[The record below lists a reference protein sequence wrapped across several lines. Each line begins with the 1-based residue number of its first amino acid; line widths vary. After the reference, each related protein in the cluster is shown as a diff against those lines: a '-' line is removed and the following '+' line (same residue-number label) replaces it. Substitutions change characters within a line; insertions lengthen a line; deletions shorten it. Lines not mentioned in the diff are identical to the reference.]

1 MVVISLV
8 IGIGIFRTPAIV
20 AKDTGSPELF
30 FLAWLTGGFI
40 CLIGGLT
47 FAEIGS
53 RKPIAGGFYKVVSEA
68 YHPAFAFM
76 INWLG
81 VIITVSATFAA
92 VAFIASE
99 YLIKSIGDFIPFIN
113 YQSLASE
120 NGIKITASV
129 ITTFLFFINYLGIKS
144 GAKFLNF
151 ITILKIAIILI
162 FAVSAFFTSTPQLQ
176 NSTPVSQNTSF
187 FTALFGFF
195 IGLRAVFFTVGGYQ
209 LTTNLAADVVEPKR
223 NLPKAIIVGVIIVIT
238 LYLLINIGYYKILG
252 FYGIAGSN
260 LIAADLAD
268 IIFGSAGSRIISMAI
283 FISAVGFLNATV
295 MYIPRTYHAMAED
308 KIIPAIFKKVNP
320 KTQVQEFVLIFMF
333 LLILLFTF
341 TLGKFD
347 NILNV
352 IMFNDSLV
360 IAITA
365 STLFIFR
372 YRSKRDNVNFDGF
385 KTPFYPI
392 LPAIFI
398 SFLLIVSFFA
408 FKEDIISGFI
418 SIFVLAVSLPLY
430 FLFRNLN
437 KKRLSN

>member
-1 MVVISLV
+1 MVVVSLV

-20 AKDTGSPELF
+20 AKDTGSPEIF
-30 FLAWLTGGFI
+30 FLAWLTGGVI
-40 CLIGGLT
+40 CLLGGLT

-53 RKPIAGGFYKVVSEA
+53 RKPLAGGFYKVVSDA

-76 INWLG
+76 LNWLG

-113 YQSLASE
+113 YQSIASE
-120 NGIKITASV
+120 NGIKITASL
-129 ITTFLFFINYLGIKS
+129 ITLFLFFINYIGIKS
-144 GAKFLNF
+144 GSRLLNF
-151 ITILKIAIILI
+151 ITVLKIAIILI
-162 FAVSAFFTSTPQLQ
+162 FAVSAFFTSAPPLE
-176 NSTPVSQNTSF
+176 NPVSNSSNASF

-209 LTTNLAADVVEPKR
+209 LTTNLAADVIEPKK
-223 NLPKAIIVGVIIVIT
+223 NLPKAIIIGVLIVII
-238 LYLLINIGYYKILG
+238 LYLLINFGYYKLLG
-252 FYGIAGSN
+252 FNGIANSN
-260 LIAADLAD
+260 LIAADMAN

-283 FISAVGFLNATV
+283 FISAAGFLNATI
-295 MYIPRTYHAMAED
+295 MYIPRTYHAMAQD
-308 KIIPAIFKKVNP
+308 NIIPPIFKKVNP

-347 NILNV
+347 RILNV

-365 STLFIFR
+365 STIFIFR
-372 YRSKRDNVNFDGF
+372 YRSAREKLTFDGF
-385 KTPFYPI
+385 KTPFYPAIPVLFI
-392 LPAIFI
+392 L
-398 SFLLIVSFFA
+398 FLLIVSFFS
-408 FKEDIISGFI
+408 FREDLSSGLM
-418 SIFVLAVSLPLY
+418 SLLVLVLSLPL
-430 FLFRNLN
+430 FFIFRYIN
-437 KKRLSN
+437 KKKVAK

>member
-1 MVVISLV
+1 MVVVSLV

-20 AKDTGSPELF
+20 AKDTGSPEMF

-47 FAEIGS
+47 FAEIGA
-53 RKPIAGGFYKVVSEA
+53 RKPFAGGFYKVVSEA

-113 YQSLASE
+113 YQSLSSE
-120 NGIKITASV
+120 NGIKITASI
-129 ITTFLFFINYLGIKS
+129 ITFFLFFINYIGIKS
-144 GAKFLNF
+144 GSRLLNF
-151 ITILKIAIILI
+151 ITVLKIAIILI
-162 FAVSAFFTSTPQLQ
+162 FAVSAFFTSSP
-176 NSTPVSQNTSF
+176 NKVSTSTVTSNANF
-187 FTALFGFF
+187 ISALFGFF

-209 LTTNLAADVVEPKR
+209 LTTNLAADVIEPKR
-223 NLPKAIIVGVIIVIT
+223 NLPKAIITGVIAVIA
-238 LYLLINIGYYKILG
+238 LYLLINIGYYKLLG
-252 FYGIAGSN
+252 FNGIANSN
-260 LIAADLAD
+260 LIAADMAD
-268 IIFGSAGSRIISMAI
+268 IIFGSAGSKIISMAI
-283 FISAVGFLNATV
+283 FISAAGFLNATIL
-295 MYIPRTYHAMAED
+295 YIPRTYHAMAED
-308 KIIPAIFKKVNP
+308 CIIPAIFKKVNL

-333 LLILLFTF
+333 ILILFFTF

-347 NILNV
+347 SVLNV

-360 IAITA
+360 IAVTA

-372 YRSKRDNVNFDGF
+372 YRSSKDKIQFDGF

-398 SFLLIVSFFA
+398 LFLLIVSFFS
-408 FKEDIISGFI
+408 FKEDLLSGLLSLLVLSLSFPLFFI
-418 SIFVLAVSLPLY
+418 
-430 FLFRNLN
+430 FRYIN
-437 KKRLSN
+437 KKRLPN

>member
-1 MVVISLV
+1 MVVVSLV

-20 AKDTGSPELF
+20 AKDTGSPGMF

-53 RKPIAGGFYKVVSEA
+53 RKPFAGGFYKVVSDA

-99 YLIKSIGDFIPFIN
+99 YLIKSIGNFIPFVN
-113 YQSLASE
+113 YEFLASE
-120 NGIKITASV
+120 NGIKITASI
-129 ITTFLFFINYLGIKS
+129 ITLLLFFINYIGIKS
-144 GAKFLNF
+144 GSRLLNF
-151 ITILKIAIILI
+151 ITVLKIAIIFI
-162 FAVSAFFTSTPQLQ
+162 FAVSAFFTSSPPPEI
-176 NSTPVSQNTSF
+176 STSGTSNANF

-195 IGLRAVFFTVGGYQ
+195 IGLRAVFFTIGGYQ
-209 LTTNLAADVVEPKR
+209 LTTNLAADVIEPKK
-223 NLPKAIIVGVIIVIT
+223 NLPKAIIIGVLTVII
-238 LYLLINIGYYKILG
+238 LYLLINFGYYKLLG
-252 FYGIAGSN
+252 FSGIAKSN
-260 LIAADLAD
+260 LIAADLAN
-268 IIFGSAGSRIISMAI
+268 IIFGSAGSRIISMVI
-283 FISAVGFLNATV
+283 FISAAGFLNATI

-308 KIIPAIFKKVNP
+308 NIIPAIFKKVNP

-347 NILNV
+347 SILNV

-360 IAITA
+360 IAVTA

-372 YRSKRDNVNFDGF
+372 YRSKKDNLSFDGF
-385 KTPFYPI
+385 QTPLYPV

-408 FKEDIISGFI
+408 FKEDLISGVI
-418 SIFVLAVSLPLY
+418 SLFVLAFSFPL
-430 FLFRNLN
+430 FIIFRNIN